1 VILPIAGTRAARSP
15 GRWARV
21 LALKES
27 AAEQAGFRPGWLR
40 KVCTFTSVF
49 GEPDDFQ
56 GIASEENADER
67 DLRGAHR
74 GGKGRD
80 PGARPVMRL

>member
-1 VILPIAGTRAARSP
+1 MPR
-15 GRWARV
+15 
-21 LALKES
+21 ES

-40 KVCTFTSVF
+40 KVPCTFRSVF

-56 GIASEENADER
+56 GTASEENADER

-74 GGKGRD
+74 GD
-80 PGARPVMRL
+80 PRSNYVACDHSPSRLGAR